1 MQAGLTAYD
10 AERVPRASRV
20 QLQAR
25 QQFQNNRMN
34 PAPPP
39 ISRDWIFE
47 HDVTRAPMRG
57 VAA

>member
-1 MQAGLTAYD
+1 MLTY
-10 AERVPRASRV
+10 VGV

-25 QQFQNNRMN
+25 QQFQNNRKS

-47 HDVTRAPMRG
+47 HDVTREQPAPR
-57 VAA
+57 AA